1 MNLLI
6 DHRRVT
12 LSTVPGASRE
22 ILPDS
27 DTFLYYSDMERE
39 MRAGQRSIRRM
50 LWHTLASA
58 GGYYAALVSSRFR
71 PRTTLHTHDFFEMM
85 YVLTG
90 MGIHEINGR
99 ALPLVAGDL
108 LFIRPRDCHAIA
120 VRPGNDL
127 HFVNIAFP
135 ADAWTSFCVLSGITD
150 DAFSP
155 QSIAPAPAV
164 RVPVER
170 RDECAQA
177 FQRALRA
184 FHTAPS
190 RLELC
195 RFWALAVPILL
206 HPVEPPEED
215 DTALPPW
222 LRAACEAMRDEG
234 NLRLGLA
241 RFIALSGV
249 SPAHLSRTL
258 KAHRQQTPTAFINDL
273 RVQQAALLLTT
284 TPETIIETA
293 AACGFTNLSY
303 FYRRFGERFGMSP
316 RAFRMRARH
325 AVVP

>member
-1 MNLLI
+1 ME
-6 DHRRVT
+6 R
-12 LSTVPGASRE
+12 
-22 ILPDS
+22 
-27 DTFLYYSDMERE
+27 ERE
-39 MRAGQRSIRRM
+39 MRAGQRSIPQMR
-50 LWHTLASA
+50 WQTLVPP
-58 GGYYAALVSSRFR
+58 GEYHAALVSSWFR
-71 PRTTLHTHDFFEMM
+71 PRTALHTHDFFEMM

-90 MGIHEINGR
+90 TGIHEINDC
-99 ALPLVAGDL
+99 ALPLAAGDL
-108 LFIRPRDCHAIA
+108 LFIRPRDRHAIA

-135 ADAWTSFCVLSGITD
+135 ADAWAAFCVLSGLTD
-150 DAFSP
+150 DAFSS

-170 RDECAQA
+170 RDECAQV

-184 FHTAPS
+184 FHAAPS

-206 HPVEPPEED
+206 RPVEPPEED
-215 DTALPPW
+215 DSALPTW
-222 LRAACEAMRDEG
+222 LRAACEAMRDER
-234 NLRLGLA
+234 NLRLGLT

-258 KAHRQQTPTAFINDL
+258 KAHRQQTPTAFINEL

-284 TPETIIETA
+284 TTEEIIEIA
-293 AACGFTNLSY
+293 AACGFANLSY
-303 FYRRFGERFGMSP
+303 FYRRFVERFGMSP
-316 RAFRMRARH
+316 RAFRLRARH